1 MGSCRHPKQ
10 KQIGLT
16 VRQSITLL
24 QIAEKLGL
32 ALSDGAEK
40 DKLISGVNTLE
51 DAGENELSFLANPKY
66 APFLEKTSAGAVI
79 VDPKHAGKVKN
90 ALLSENPYMAFAK
103 VLFFFSRPQGEFKGV
118 SDRAHIDPSAEIS
131 SGATVYPFAFIG
143 ARARIGEGTTVFPG
157 CYIGEDSV
165 LGKNCLIYPNAVL
178 MSGTRIG
185 DRSIIQPGAVL
196 GSDGFGFVPSETG
209 IEKIPQIGT
218 VSIDEDVEIGSNTT
232 VDRAAMGE
240 TRIGT
245 GSKLDN
251 LVQIGHNV
259 RIGKYCLLAGQ
270 AGISGSTRLGDQV
283 ILAGQAGLSG
293 HLNVGNNV
301 VIGPQSGLAKNVKD
315 GEVLGGTPS
324 MPKGDFLRSSV
335 LLPRLP
341 ELYNRI
347 KKLEK
352 ALEALTPG
360 EAAAKAPLKD

>member
-1 MGSCRHPKQ
+1 
-10 KQIGLT
+10 
-16 VRQSITLL
+16 
-24 QIAEKLGL
+24 
-32 ALSDGAEK
+32 
-40 DKLISGVNTLE
+40 
-51 DAGENELSFLANPKY
+51 
-66 APFLEKTSAGAVI
+66 
-79 VDPKHAGKVKN
+79 
-90 ALLSENPYMAFAK
+90 MAFAK

-232 VDRAAMGE
+232 VDRAALGE

-283 ILAGQAGLSG
+283 ILAGQAGLAG
-293 HLNVGNNV
+293 HLNVGNSV

-360 EAAAKAPLKD
+360 EAAAKASLKD